1 MKALFLTVPLLF
13 LLFQSLFSAESVN
26 FRGKRINRSQEDQI
40 RQPNEDIEQMVQ
52 KDDTQKERSKNSV
65 SAGGGDYKR
74 KERTEPD
81 NALIGEIFQMLEIL
95 IDLLP
100 FKFEDQH
107 LSDIS
112 GVDQEREEN
121 SKEGD
126 KSFKTFNDFV
136 KSKFQPLRPN
146 RQNKQS
152 GDEKQPNIHSFI
164 VRSKS
169 ADIKSERVKSD
180 KDGKAENKLFQLKK
194 KGFPSQGEKKSV
206 EENQDFDQMP
216 NQAII
221 GKGGFSNLKED
232 NEGER
237 EELMM
242 PRKPK
247 MLDRA
252 MFLSPQRLAGKKAFP
267 EISTAFGIMYQSPS
281 SEGKDRLLDKTRD
294 SDEPNSLAD
303 RKEDADEAVFGS
315 GKTKPFPEI
324 QSVLAAKYPSV
335 SADDNDRLD
344 IGLPPTKEDKID
356 EIPALVFSKE
366 EDAVQ
371 NGIENIEHELLELDE
386 KRSFAIIDP
395 ILESLRESFAAINQ
409 KSLLRDLR
417 RLLLEIPAHQTIS
430 SVDAEKRANSR
441 GSSPRL
447 LESLAIL
454 RSLRSTGPRK
464 VEDDI
469 SVDGLFNAAISRNK
483 FVEPHLKRISQ
494 GH

>member
-1 MKALFLTVPLLF
+1 M
-13 LLFQSLFSAESVN
+13 
-26 FRGKRINRSQEDQI
+26 
-40 RQPNEDIEQMVQ
+40 
-52 KDDTQKERSKNSV
+52 
-65 SAGGGDYKR
+65 
-74 KERTEPD
+74 
-81 NALIGEIFQMLEIL
+81 
-95 IDLLP
+95 
-100 FKFEDQH
+100 
-107 LSDIS
+107 
-112 GVDQEREEN
+112 
-121 SKEGD
+121 
-126 KSFKTFNDFV
+126 
-136 KSKFQPLRPN
+136 
-146 RQNKQS
+146 
-152 GDEKQPNIHSFI
+152 
-164 VRSKS
+164 
-169 ADIKSERVKSD
+169 
-180 KDGKAENKLFQLKK
+180 
-194 KGFPSQGEKKSV
+194 
-206 EENQDFDQMP
+206 
-216 NQAII
+216 
-221 GKGGFSNLKED
+221 KED

-247 MLDRA
+247 MSDRA
-252 MFLSPQRLAGKKAFP
+252 VFLSPQRLAGKKAFP

-371 NGIENIEHELLELDE
+371 NGIENIEQDLLELDE

-409 KSLLRDLR
+409 KSLL
-417 RLLLEIPAHQTIS
+417 LLEIPAHQTIS
-430 SVDAEKRANSR
+430 SVDAEKRASSR

>member
-13 LLFQSLFSAESVN
+13 LLFQSLFSSESVN

-40 RQPNEDIEQMVQ
+40 RQPNEDIAQMFQ

-65 SAGGGDYKR
+65 SAGGGDSKG
-74 KERTEPD
+74 KEKTEPD

-112 GVDQEREEN
+112 GVDQEMEEN

-152 GDEKQPNIHSFI
+152 ADEKQPNIHSFI
-164 VRSKS
+164 IRSKS
-169 ADIKSERVKSD
+169 ADIKRERVKSE
-180 KDGKAENKLFQLKK
+180 KDGKTENKLFQLKK
-194 KGFPSQGEKKSV
+194 KGDKSV

-221 GKGGFSNLKED
+221 GKGGFSNVKED

-237 EELMM
+237 EEPMM

-247 MLDRA
+247 MSDRA

-294 SDEPNSLAD
+294 SDEPHSLAD

-371 NGIENIEHELLELDE
+371 NGIENIEQELLELDE

-417 RLLLEIPAHQTIS
+417 RLLLEIPAHQTSS
-430 SVDAEKRANSR
+430 SVAAEKRASSR

>member
-40 RQPNEDIEQMVQ
+40 RQPNEDIQ

-65 SAGGGDYKR
+65 SAGGGDSKR

-107 LSDIS
+107 LTDIS
-112 GVDQEREEN
+112 GVDWEGEEN

-126 KSFKTFNDFV
+126 KSFQTFNDFV
-136 KSKFQPLRPN
+136 KSKFQPLRPH

-152 GDEKQPNIHSFI
+152 GDEKQPNSFI

-169 ADIKSERVKSD
+169 ANIKSERVKAD

-194 KGFPSQGEKKSV
+194 KGFFRSQGEKKSV

-247 MLDRA
+247 MSDRA
-252 MFLSPQRLAGKKAFP
+252 RFLSPQRLAGKKAFP

-281 SEGKDRLLDKTRD
+281 REGKDRLLDKTRD

-430 SVDAEKRANSR
+430 SVDAEKRASSR